1 MWLVTAYCLS
11 SFPHKSSL
19 ATHLCI
25 TTYISMRHDCPAF
38 VTIFLSH
45 FWPVSRCLWRSV
57 TVTWRLVLK
66 RDIPG
71 VCGENVQWTPA
82 GNITAINKSCHEPS
96 GHAGIFTF
104 SRQEVRAVGETQT
117 RGVLLI
123 TPGRSHGH
131 TDSAHSILTNQRP
144 GQWAS
149 GQWEDRVQNNW
160 GWFISRCHHSDSGVR
175 SQCSTQHETEQTS
188 RKTQDGHHSPV
199 CFLINDGQSWWQ
211 PPLPQPRLGTGQVC
225 AAK

>member
-1 MWLVTAYCLS
+1 MTCYVKTTSIVLLFAMWLLTAYCLS

-38 VTIFLSH
+38 VTI
-45 FWPVSRCLWRSV
+45 SV
-57 TVTWRLVLK
+57 TFLTRVCDAAWQSRDDWSQDVTFP
-66 RDIPG
+66 D
-71 VCGENVQWTPA
+71 CGENVQWTPA
-82 GNITAINKSCHEPS
+82 GNITAINKSCHELS

-104 SRQEVRAVGETQT
+104 SRQEVRAAGDTQT

-123 TPGRSHGH
+123 TPCRSHGH
-131 TDSAHSILTNQRP
+131 LDSSHSILTNQRP
-144 GQWAS
+144 GLWAS

-175 SQCSTQHETEQTS
+175 SQCSNIRHSRHQEMDRGKTQH
-188 RKTQDGHHSPV
+188 GHHPDSAP
-199 CFLINDGQSWWQ
+199 D
-211 PPLPQPRLGTGQVC
+211 
-225 AAK
+225 